1 MTWTGKL
8 LLAAALVAA
17 PWCGWTE
24 AAAPVESAPAET
36 SAQQTAQA
44 QTMALLWMRTAA
56 EYRALCYQGYNA
68 AMAEIDRALADP
80 TRSGKPL
87 AIVLDCDETVVDNTP
102 GLAAAQIAGS
112 GLYPSSWWNE
122 WCARGEA
129 FAMPGAVEFL
139 QAVDAKGVA
148 IFYVT
153 NRTDSLTYD
162 GTERNLREL
171 GFPQADR
178 EHLLLGT
185 DTGNKQPRFDRV
197 TADYDV
203 ILYMG
208 DNAGDLPIGTYGA
221 DREERAAIIDENR
234 ALFGTKYIVFPN
246 PVYGAWVYAIADNY
260 FSLTP
265 EERDAANRALL
276 GENVR

>member
-1 MTWTGKL
+1 M
-8 LLAAALVAA
+8 LAAALLAA
-17 PWCGWTE
+17 PWCGWTAE
-24 AAAPVESAPAET
+24 AAPAHYTSSAE
-36 SAQQTAQA
+36 QTAEA

-102 GLAAAQIAGS
+102 GLAATQLAGS
-112 GLYPSSWWNE
+112 GIYNTDWWND
-122 WCARGEA
+122 WSARGEA

-153 NRTDSLTYD
+153 NRTDSLTYE
-162 GTERNLREL
+162 GTERNLTEL
-171 GFPQADR
+171 GFPQATR
-178 EHLLLGT
+178 EHLLLAT
-185 DTGNKQPRFDRV
+185 TTGNKQPRFDQV
-197 TADYDV
+197 AADYDV

-208 DNAGDLPIGTYGA
+208 DNAGDLPLGTYGK
-221 DREERAAIIDENR
+221 DRAERAAIIDEHS
-234 ALFGTKYIVFPN
+234 ASFGTKYIVFPN
-246 PVYGAWVYAIADNY
+246 PVYGAWVYAIAGNY

-276 GENVR
+276 AQNVR